1 MAPSK
6 SKLVVA
12 DYMSEGPH
20 TITGDQ
26 PLSAA
31 HTAMR
36 AHNIRHLPVTD
47 NGSVVGI
54 LSMDDLH
61 LMETLKHVD
70 PETVPVA
77 DAMTPD
83 PYVVSPDAPL
93 EKVVAYMSSNKFSAA
108 VVMKDDSLVGV
119 FTTVDAMRALVL
131 ILRR

>member
-1 MAPSK
+1 MALSK
-6 SKLVVA
+6 SKLVVS

-20 TITGDQ
+20 TIASSE

-31 HTAMR
+31 HREMR
-36 AHNIRHLPVTD
+36 AHKIRHLPVVD
-47 NGSVVGI
+47 GDEVVGVV
-54 LSMDDLH
+54 SMDDLH
-61 LMETLKHVD
+61 LMETLKNID

-83 PYVVSPDAPL
+83 PYVVSPDQPL
-93 EKVVAYMSSNKFSAA
+93 EAVVAHMSGNKIGSA
-108 VVMKDDSLVGV
+108 VVMRDGSLVGV